1 MMGRRMTCHFYLN
14 LVLSFAFG
22 PFHFHT
28 LFRLYIYFLKLQS
41 VISNHDSCQLFD
53 TIDELF

>member
-14 LVLSFAFG
+14 FVLSFAFG

-28 LFRLYIYFLKLQS
+28 LFRLYIYFLNCNPSSQIMTLANYL
-41 VISNHDSCQLFD
+41 IL
-53 TIDELF
+53 IDELF